1 MTFSLLIDQRSL
13 WLAETNCYV
22 VAPERGGPAVV
33 IDAPPDPEGIGAL
46 LADNDLTPVA
56 LLVTHGHI
64 DHAGGAG
71 GVVRA
76 TGVPAYV
83 HPDDDF
89 MTLHPADQLRML
101 FGVSV
106 SNEQAAPFAPPEHY
120 DTLADGQQLT
130 LAGLRLDVLH
140 TPGHTP
146 GHCCFH
152 LRDEGVLFS
161 GDQLFAGSI
170 GRTDLPGGDYDT
182 LMASMASKVLPLP
195 EDTAVLPGHGPA
207 TTLARER
214 LINPFLQELI
224 GP

>member
-1 MTFSLLIDQRSL
+1 VI
-13 WLAETNCYV
+13 
-22 VAPERGGPAVV
+22 
-33 IDAPPDPEGIGAL
+33 IDAPPDPEEIGAIL
-46 LADNDLTPVA
+46 VKHDLTPVA

-83 HPDDDF
+83 HP
-89 MTLHPADQLRML
+89 ADQLRML
-101 FGVSV
+101 FGVAIDE
-106 SNEQAAPFAPPEHY
+106 NQAAPFAPPDRFEA
-120 DTLADGQQLT
+120 LADGQQLDM
-130 LAGLRLDVLH
+130 AGLNFEVLH

-146 GHCCFH
+146 GHCCFL
-152 LRDEGVLFS
+152 LRDAGVLFS

-182 LMASMASKVLPLP
+182 LMQSMASQVLPLP
-195 EDTAVLPGHGPA
+195 EDTEVLPGHGPA

-214 LINPFLQELI
+214 LINPFLHELI